1 MMGKL
6 DAYGYVNDT
15 KQYDYTDY
23 SMTKISL
30 NKIISS
36 KQML

>member
-15 KQYDYTDY
+15 KQYDY